1 MHGIHDQLFKGLAVA
16 FPGDLVTLLLPE
28 VAARIDLGHLRFES
42 KEFFLDTPTGRRRFP
57 DLVSRARGRSDP
69 DDESVVHVEHFSRY
83 RVACRSRVWDYQRL
97 LGIRY
102 GLPVHTGVVYGRG
115 GPAGL
120 VENVDGEL
128 SYGRMISTFHYN
140 SLGLSGAS
148 AAEYL
153 ARPEPLAWSLAVL
166 MRPEGFG
173 GRGDLAMACLRRIA
187 SAGGLD
193 DARRHLLL
201 NFVRT
206 YVKLDERAAR
216 EYERLLHEPRNQEI
230 EAMVMTWAEEVEA
243 KGREEGLQKG
253 LETGLKK
260 GLMKGLKKGRLEGM
274 QDLVLH
280 LLRQRFGAPSA
291 KVRRRV
297 GAITSS
303 RELTRL
309 AERLV
314 QVDSP
319 EELGLT

>member
-1 MHGIHDQLFKGLAVA
+1 MGL
-16 FPGDLVTLLLPE
+16 P
-28 VAARIDLGHLRFES
+28 
-42 KEFFLDTPTGRRRFP
+42 TP
-57 DLVSRARGRSDP
+57 A
-69 DDESVVHVEHFSRY
+69 
-83 RVACRSRVWDYQRL
+83 
-97 LGIRY
+97 GIRY
-102 GLPVHTGVVYGRG
+102 VLPVHTGVVYGRG

-128 SYGRMISTFHYN
+128 SYGRMISTFYYN

-173 GRGDLAMACLRRIA
+173 GRGELAMACLRRIA

-206 YVKLDERAAR
+206 YVKLDEKAAR

-230 EAMVMTWAEEVEA
+230 EAMVMTWADEVKAE
-243 KGREEGLQKG
+243 GREEGLQKG
-253 LETGLKK
+253 LET
-260 GLMKGLKKGRLEGM
+260 GLKKGRLEGM

-291 KVRRRV
+291 KV
-297 GAITSS
+297 AY
-303 RELTRL
+303 
-309 AERLV
+309 LV
-314 QVDSP
+314 HGSDGVFCFTKIHQMIPDSFIFYRK
-319 EELGLT
+319 GR